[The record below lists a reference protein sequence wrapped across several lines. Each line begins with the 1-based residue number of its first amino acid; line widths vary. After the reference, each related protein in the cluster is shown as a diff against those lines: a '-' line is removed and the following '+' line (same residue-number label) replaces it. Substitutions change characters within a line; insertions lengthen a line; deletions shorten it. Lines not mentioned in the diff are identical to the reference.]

1 MKFKLK
7 YIFLIFFF
15 VFKGTSLIYTQ
26 EEYMDLLLLY
36 VDEKYDICFSKSMKY
51 TQKDK
56 TKNHPLPYL
65 YSAMSS
71 FEMSQDHKYTN
82 LHPKAYKTAIS
93 FTAKYRKKDKSYK
106 YKVDAAPFI
115 DKFKLVLMED
125 IENFMMEK
133 TESSYAKAASL
144 SKKTCDMDPDDYGSK
159 LLYGHLCNL
168 TKNKSTAKEY
178 LKISK
183 EKLAEMAENKFGLKY
198 LTKSQQFILRYSL
211 TELASFYQTKN
222 PAQSKEILELGKHFF
237 YADSEDSKIEFTQ
250 EYKAFYDRL

>member
-1 MKFKLK
+1 MRLQLK
-7 YIFLIFFF
+7 HIFFLLF
-15 VFKGTSLIYTQ
+15 FISKGSAPIYSQ

-51 TQKDK
+51 TLKDK

-65 YSAMSS
+65 YIAMSS

-93 FTAKYRKKDKSYK
+93 FTAKYRKKDKVYK
-106 YKVDAAPFI
+106 YKTDASPFI

-125 IENFMMEK
+125 IENFMMEN
-133 TESSYAKAASL
+133 TESSFAKAASL
-144 SKKTCDMDPDDYGSK
+144 SKKTCAMDPDDYGAK

-183 EKLAEMAENKFGLKY
+183 EKLAVMAENKFGLKY
-198 LTKSQQFILRYSL
+198 LTKSQQFILRYAL
-211 TELASFYQTKN
+211 IEMASFYQAKN
-222 PAQSKEILELGKHFF
+222 PTQSKEILNLGKHFF
-237 YADSEDSKIEFTQ
+237 YAKNEDSKIEFSQ
-250 EYKAFYDRL
+250 DYKSFYDKL